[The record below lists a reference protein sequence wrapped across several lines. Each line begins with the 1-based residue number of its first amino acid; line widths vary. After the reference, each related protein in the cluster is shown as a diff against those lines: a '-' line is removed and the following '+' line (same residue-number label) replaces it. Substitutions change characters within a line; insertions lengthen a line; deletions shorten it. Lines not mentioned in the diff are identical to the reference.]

1 MTILFSFFLILSGK
15 GDSPEARALAKQI
28 ATSLQNLQSKTNR
41 AVANTR
47 PVKAAVHLEGKIEQ
61 AQRWIDN
68 PTVADRGVGKC
79 FSVIF
84 PPVLQS
90 NLLLIFVVQTTA
102 PEDALNLQLC
112 GDLKIHS

>member
-1 MTILFSFFLILSGK
+1 MSSCLICAVNDLYMTVLLLILSGK

-41 AVANTR
+41 VVANTR

-79 FSVIF
+79 FC
-84 PPVLQS
+84 VLFHQG
-90 NLLLIFVVQTTA
+90 FMV
-102 PEDALNLQLC
+102 EFCD
-112 GDLKIHS
+112 

>member
-1 MTILFSFFLILSGK
+1 M
-15 GDSPEARALAKQI
+15 AKQI

-68 PTVADRGVGKC
+68 PTVDDRGVGKC
-79 FSVIF
+79 FSVFFITVLWCNLVIF
-84 PPVLQS
+84 ETETYAS
-90 NLLLIFVVQTTA
+90 EMERMSRISSLIT
-102 PEDALNLQLC
+102 
-112 GDLKIHS
+112 

>member
-1 MTILFSFFLILSGK
+1 MKYLLLCLPAECGTSCKWSLYDYTFFLILSGK

-68 PTVADRGVGKC
+68 PTVADRGVGEC
-79 FSVIF
+79 FRVLF
-84 PPVLQS
+84 PPE
-90 NLLLIFVVQTTA
+90 FYR
-102 PEDALNLQLC
+102 
-112 GDLKIHS
+112 

>member
-1 MTILFSFFLILSGK
+1 M
-15 GDSPEARALAKQI
+15 AKQI

-79 FSVIF
+79 FSNFF
-84 PPVLQS
+84 PPFLQL
-90 NLLLIFVVQTTA
+90 NLSLIFVVYTTA
-102 PEDALNLQLC
+102 PEMLWM
-112 GDLKIHS
+112 H

>member
-1 MTILFSFFLILSGK
+1 MICSGK

-41 AVANTR
+41 AVANSR

-68 PTVADRGVGKC
+68 PTVDDRGVGKL
-79 FSVIF
+79 FNAS
-84 PPVLQS
+84 
-90 NLLLIFVVQTTA
+90 LLNTVVGHKEAFTIG
-102 PEDALNLQLC
+102 N
-112 GDLKIHS
+112 

>member
-1 MTILFSFFLILSGK
+1 M
-15 GDSPEARALAKQI
+15 AKQI

-79 FSVIF
+79 FCVLPLPTPVIW
-84 PPVLQS
+84 L
-90 NLLLIFVVQTTA
+90 NLLIIFVTETTA
-102 PEDALNLQLC
+102 PGMMRMHGISSLMWRSAVHGWRFIAKSWLQNY
-112 GDLKIHS
+112 

>member
-1 MTILFSFFLILSGK
+1 MFLPNLGLAVNDLYVTVIFLILSGK

-79 FSVIF
+79 FLMLF
-84 PPVLQS
+84 PPQ
-90 NLLLIFVVQTTA
+90 FH
-102 PEDALNLQLC
+102 
-112 GDLKIHS
+112 G

>member
-1 MTILFSFFLILSGK
+1 M
-15 GDSPEARALAKQI
+15 AKQI

-68 PTVADRGVGKC
+68 PTVDDRGVGKF
-79 FSVIF
+79 FSMLFSSITIF
-84 PPVLQS
+84 WC
-90 NLLLIFVVQTTA
+90 NLIIFKKKEKKKTSASEMERVSRISSLIA
-102 PEDALNLQLC
+102 
-112 GDLKIHS
+112 

>member
-1 MTILFSFFLILSGK
+1 M
-15 GDSPEARALAKQI
+15 AKQI

-84 PPVLQS
+84 LPSFRIKPVTDFLWCK
-90 NLLLIFVVQTTA
+90 LLL
-102 PEDALNLQLC
+102 LRC
-112 GDLKIHS
+112 